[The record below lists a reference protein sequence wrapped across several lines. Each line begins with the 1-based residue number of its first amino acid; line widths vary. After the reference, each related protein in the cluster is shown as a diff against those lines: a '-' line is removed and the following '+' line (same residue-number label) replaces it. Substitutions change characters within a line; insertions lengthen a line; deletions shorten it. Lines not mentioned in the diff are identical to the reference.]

1 MKTHLINGPITS
13 EFLAAVLDKH
23 YSKTNIGAHS
33 FFLGTVRA
41 DQIGEKT
48 VSAIE
53 YSAYE
58 EMIAGTVKQI
68 KDVLFEKYNNL
79 VCLHIYHST
88 GEVKVGQH
96 SLLVMVSSGH
106 RKQAFAACQECVEL
120 IKEKLPV
127 WKKELYH
134 DGSHDWLKN

>member
-1 MKTHLINGPITS
+1 MVQSLLSFLLQCWTSIIQKPILVLIH
-13 EFLAAVLDKH
+13 F
-23 YSKTNIGAHS
+23 
-33 FFLGTVRA
+33 
-41 DQIGEKT
+41 
-48 VSAIE
+48 
-53 YSAYE
+53 SAYE

-68 KDVLFEKYNNL
+68 KDVLFEKYNDL